1 MNEEEEQN
9 QPDPSQ
15 GVTSSDYSLDAMAAM
30 FTPIKGAVGVGR
42 TLNMIKDIINKRKPA
57 SEQTVDVTS
66 EPSTNLYEMAK
77 SDASKNFLGKL
88 KKRMLDSDLGQI
100 YKVVKKGELIMD
112 FTAGGNRTPSD
123 KDFEQ
128 ALEAKKLR
136 DQEAIDAVDKENQAL
151 YDEVTK
157 GNELLQNK
165 DKQLELDLEGD
176 IPFKDLL
183 TDPALADKFPKIR
196 RAFYSKR
203 KPDTKGRLYD
213 LQTGRFSLAELR
225 LQYPGA
231 VNQNF
236 RREIQTLAADPRF
249 SKRDFNVGGK
259 ALIDQWLDGLDG
271 VADKVNLEV
280 HHVRTVR
287 YVGALFDGL
296 DVNERAIL
304 LNELL
309 DNMFPVGDNPDNL
322 MPLEKGVHKNLHDR
336 LNKEIGKYAEKY
348 IDKNVRYTIDEKVA
362 IAKRMG
368 KVINE
373 LTNEAYDAMAVV
385 MEEKVAEVSPAAK
398 ADANYTITEQEAN
411 EALDFI
417 FEQIEKQNQRNI
429 RGFESIQRR
438 MSTIDE
444 VTGDPLP
451 YQYEDQSPSE
461 ILRQE
466 RLLRRKKVKNP
477 DQLELNIPLNE
488 Q

>member
-15 GVTSSDYSLDAMAAM
+15 GVTSPDYSLDAMAAM

-42 TLNMIKDIINKRKPA
+42 TLNMIKNIIDKRKPA
-57 SEQTVDVTS
+57 NQQTVDVTS

-77 SDASKNFLGKL
+77 SDSSKNFLGEL

-112 FTAGGNRTPSD
+112 FTAGGNRTPSE
-123 KDFEQ
+123 KDFKK
-128 ALEAKKLR
+128 ALEDKKIR
-136 DQEAIDAVDKENQAL
+136 DQEVIEAENQKNQKL
-151 YDEVTK
+151 YDEATK
-157 GNELLQNK
+157 GNELVRNQG
-165 DKQLELDLEGD
+165 KQLELDLEGD
-176 IPFKDLL
+176 VPFKDLL
-183 TDPALADKFPKIR
+183 TDPALAGKFPKVR

-213 LQTGRFSLAELR
+213 LRGRFDLRELGE
-225 LQYPGA
+225 LYPGDA
-231 VNQNF
+231 NATF

-249 SKRDFNVGGK
+249 SKHDFNKGGK
-259 ALIDQWLDGLDG
+259 ALLEEWLDGLDG
-271 VADKVNLEV
+271 VADRVKLEV

-287 YVGALFDGL
+287 YVGALFDKL
-296 DVNERAIL
+296 DLNERTIL

-322 MPLEKGVHKNLHDR
+322 MPLEKGVHKRLHDR
-336 LNKEIGKYAEKY
+336 LNQEIGKYADKF
-348 IDKNVRYTIDEKVA
+348 IDKTARYTIDEKVD

-398 ADANYTITEQEAN
+398 TDANYTITEQEAN

-417 FEQIEKQNQRNI
+417 FEQIEKQDQQNI

-444 VTGDPLP
+444 VTGEPLP

-466 RLLRRKKVKNP
+466 RLLRKKKLKNP

-488 Q
+488 